1 MSNTVFDDTFKTIIE
16 KMPELVIPMVNEV
29 FGKSYSYKEKITKLA
44 TEHKRGEGSILA
56 DSVFSI
62 CSCIYHLEC
71 QSYNDSTMALRMAE
85 YDFSVAID
93 NAKKENGI
101 YVMRFPK
108 SAVIYLRH
116 NKTTPDELLV
126 NVIFPDESEH
136 LYTIPTIKLQDYKT
150 DEIFEKD
157 LLMALPFFIMKYEKE
172 LQSIASNSDKKEVF
186 LNEFRELMIRLK
198 NSDIIT
204 DSESVYNDLVSL
216 MKYIA
221 DYELEYYTDLKKEVD
236 DIMGGKVLELPS
248 DKLKEQRAEG
258 KLEEQIE
265 VYKKCIAR
273 GMSKEEA
280 LDISGLP
287 EDKIPND

>member
-1 MSNTVFDDTFKTIIE
+1 MNNTVFDDTFKTIIE

-93 NAKKENGI
+93 NAKKENGL

-116 NKTTPDELLV
+116 NKTTPDELL
-126 NVIFPDESEH
+126 H
-136 LYTIPTIKLQDYKT
+136 H
-150 DEIFEKD
+150 
-157 LLMALPFFIMKYEKE
+157 
-172 LQSIASNSDKKEVF
+172 
-186 LNEFRELMIRLK
+186 
-198 NSDIIT
+198 
-204 DSESVYNDLVSL
+204 
-216 MKYIA
+216 
-221 DYELEYYTDLKKEVD
+221 
-236 DIMGGKVLELPS
+236 
-248 DKLKEQRAEG
+248 
-258 KLEEQIE
+258 
-265 VYKKCIAR
+265 
-273 GMSKEEA
+273 
-280 LDISGLP
+280 
-287 EDKIPND
+287 PNY